1 MSPSLEGLMLKL
13 QYRGHLMWRIDSL
26 KKTLILGKIK
36 GRRRRGQQ
44 RMWCLDGIT
53 DLMDM
58 SLSKLQELVMDRE
71 AYSPW
76 GRKVGHDWATEFNW
90 VRSKNSI
97 LLRKSY
103 FLHCA
108 RWSRVNINHKL
119 QSGRQCIRIT
129 SFFGYTAWYAGLVPQ
144 PVEELGPLTVTAL
157 R

>member
-13 QYRGHLMWRIDSL
+13 QYCGHLMWRTDSL

-36 GRRRRGQQ
+36 GRRRRGRQ
-44 RMWCLDGIT
+44 RMRCLDGIT
-53 DLMDM
+53 DLQ
-58 SLSKLQELVMDRE
+58 KLLMDRE
-71 AYSPW
+71 ACSPW
-76 GRKVGHDWATEFNW
+76 GRKVGHDWATELNW

-119 QSGRQCIRIT
+119 QSGRQCIRII
-129 SFFGYTAWYAGLVPQ
+129 SFFGYTTWYAGLVPQ
-144 PVEELGPLTVTAL
+144 PAEELGPLVGRAL